1 VAPHINKRDL
11 PWVVLIA
18 ASFIFALAV
27 SWQRWGNPLVDC
39 GREMNQPLRL
49 ANGEMLYSEVRHIY
63 GPLSPYVNAAL
74 YRLFGASLNVLYAD
88 GMITAIIILS
98 LVYWLSR
105 QLMGRMASTAATLS
119 VLWLCAFKQAGN
131 YILPYSY
138 GALHGCALGLIAL
151 ALLVKSVPSLQSSA
165 SINESE
171 RANDETASGKGSKS
185 VGNWT
190 ATTGKYL
197 LAAGVSAGLAALA
210 KTEMGLAALLAG
222 VATATLIGYPNF
234 GRVLRLGAL
243 FLLPAIALVAVVY
256 GSIGARVG
264 WHTLSAESFLFLRNL
279 SPELVYFN
287 KRISGF
293 DQPWESIVQMIGATI
308 RVGLLALIIATISL
322 IFTRRKKEPNSAQV
336 SVTDFGVSDA
346 GRANSSQLWMLFG
359 LSLLA
364 FLSLPLAGKINWDK
378 GPYLA
383 MPVLLCLLLIVLLAR
398 CQKQISKGRLADKR
412 TLAAIIIAIYALA
425 SLARVILRVR
435 SGGAYSSYLLPASVI
450 LFTYAWAHPF
460 ADLFRDGRA
469 RRLARNIAIGL
480 ILADA
485 MATAGLLAYR
495 YRTKNTYP
503 LKTERG
509 TMIAVP
515 DIGAAM
521 EEAIAFIASE
531 TAPGEP
537 VAVMPEGTSLNFFTN
552 RPNPLKEE
560 ITTPGF
566 LDPDGE
572 ERAIRQMTDSNT
584 RLVLIA
590 NRPTPEF
597 GADAFGRD
605 YSQRLMQWIDE
616 NFEPVAIFGPSHDPN
631 LQIGDR
637 TFFLRAYMK
646 RDRIG
651 LSERLF
657 SPSQNT
663 AKRLIP
669 QS

>member
-1 VAPHINKRDL
+1 
-11 PWVVLIA
+11 
-18 ASFIFALAV
+18 
-27 SWQRWGNPLVDC
+27 
-39 GREMNQPLRL
+39 MNQPLRL

-88 GMITAIIILS
+88 GIITAIIILS

-151 ALLVKSVPSLQSSA
+151 ALLVKSVSSFQLSA
-165 SINESE
+165 AAGETANI
-171 RANDETASGKGSKS
+171 NDETTSGKKAKRT
-185 VGNWT
+185 GNWT
-190 ATTGKYL
+190 PTTSNYL
-197 LAAGVSAGLAALA
+197 LAAGVCAGLTALA

-222 VATATLIGYPNF
+222 VATAMLVGYPNI
-234 GRVLRLGAL
+234 GRILKLGAL
-243 FLLPAIALVAVVY
+243 FLLPAIAMVVVVY
-256 GSIGARVG
+256 GVIGERVG
-264 WHTLSAESFLFLRNL
+264 WHTLSSESFLFLRNL

-287 KRISGF
+287 KRVSGF

-322 IFTRRKKEPNSAQV
+322 LFTRRKKEPASPQV

-346 GRANSSQLWMLFG
+346 GRANSSQLWILFG
-359 LSLLA
+359 ISLLA
-364 FLSLPLAGKINWDK
+364 FVLLPLAGKINWEK

-383 MPVLLCLLLIVLLAR
+383 MPVLLGLLLVMSLMH

-412 TLAAIIIAIYALA
+412 TLAAIIIAVYALA

-460 ADLFRDGRA
+460 ADMFRNGRA

-495 YRTKNTYP
+495 YRIKNTYP
-503 LKTERG
+503 IKTERG
-509 TMIAVP
+509 TIIAVP
-515 DIGAAM
+515 DIGVAM
-521 EEAIAFIASE
+521 EEAIAFITSE

-566 LDPDGE
+566 LDLDGE
-572 ERAIRQMTDSNT
+572 ERAIRQLADSNT

-597 GADAFGRD
+597 GADMFGRD

-637 TFFLRAYMK
+637 TFFLRAYKK
-646 RDRIG
+646 RDRMSLG
-651 LSERLF
+651 ERLF
-657 SPSQNT
+657 SPSQDT

-669 QS
+669 PS